1 MRDLDPAPRL
11 ALNARWREATRR
23 KRETRADRM
32 NVLIL
37 GSGAREHALACA
49 AAQSTALERL
59 FVAPGNPGCESLATL
74 LTLALNDSAA
84 IVAACREHRIDFV
97 IVGPEAPLV
106 AGVVDDLAAAG
117 VAAFGPTRAAAQLEG
132 SKGYTKDFCREFG
145 IPTAAYGR
153 FQDRSAALAYVA
165 QQGAPIVV
173 KADGLAAGKG
183 VVVASTLSEAQA
195 AVAALYDSVADAECV
210 IEDCLQ
216 GEEVSFFA
224 LCDGER
230 AVAFGDA
237 QDHKRVGDGDTGPN
251 TGGMGAYSPSPLMT
265 PDMSLRVMAEIVRP
279 TLAGMRQ
286 RGAPFRGILFAGL
299 MMTKA
304 GPQLLEYNV
313 RFGDPEAEV
322 IIPRFRGDLLQW
334 LWAAA
339 SGDLPEEP
347 PPFSSD
353 HALAVV
359 MAAQGYPGAPLRG
372 DEIGG
377 LEQAG
382 VVAGVRVFH
391 AGTRRQGEKILAD
404 GGRVLVMTGLAPDLA
419 GARERAYAA
428 VRAVEWKSG
437 FFRTDIGYRAL
448 QRRT

>member
-1 MRDLDPAPRL
+1 
-11 ALNARWREATRR
+11 
-23 KRETRADRM
+23 M

-49 AAQSTALERL
+49 VAQSTALERL
-59 FVAPGNPGCESLATL
+59 FVAPGNPGCEALATL
-74 LTLALNDSAA
+74 LPLPLADSAA
-84 IVAACREHRIDFV
+84 IVVACREHRIDFV
-97 IVGPEAPLV
+97 IIGPEAPLV

-117 VAAFGPTRAAAQLEG
+117 IAAFGPTRAAAQLEG

-153 FQDRSAALAYVA
+153 FQNRAGALAYVA

-183 VVVASTLSEAQA
+183 VIVAATLSEAQA
-195 AVAALYDSVADAECV
+195 AVATLYDSDADAECV
-210 IEDCLQ
+210 IEACLQ

-265 PDMSLRVMAEIVRP
+265 PAMSLRVMDEIVRP
-279 TLAGMRQ
+279 TLAGMRR

-299 MMTKA
+299 MMTEA

-339 SGDLPEEP
+339 SGELPEEP

-359 MAAQGYPGAPLRG
+359 MAAQGYPGAPSRG
-372 DEIGG
+372 DEIRG
-377 LEQAG
+377 LERAAEL
-382 VVAGVRVFH
+382 AGVRVFQ
-391 AGTRRQGEKILAD
+391 AGARRQGEAILAD
-404 GGRVLVMTGLAPDLA
+404 GGRVLVMTGLAPTLA

-428 VRAVEWKSG
+428 VHAVDWKSG

-448 QRRT
+448 QRRA